1 MLNKIRK
8 PTIALIDDHSIV
20 RKAVASLVEAFNEF
34 NVVFDVENFDDLK
47 QMLKTNRN
55 LSLLLM
61 DIRMPDKS
69 GFEIASWMKENF
81 PMIKVLALSSESDG
95 FSIAKVMRSGAKGF
109 VSKSAS
115 PAELLLAIRT
125 VLGGDAYLNQNDF
138 NAFSNAIQNSNDYF
152 SQNKVEFNPKEI
164 EFIKWACTG
173 LSYNDIADKMFMS
186 TNSIGDYRS
195 AVFTKIG
202 VHTRQELAVYA
213 AKNHFL

>member
-1 MLNKIRK
+1 MLNKSRK

-20 RKAVASLVEAFNEF
+20 RKAVVSLVEAFNEF
-34 NVVFDVENFDDLK
+34 NVVFDVENFEDLK

-69 GFEIASWMKENF
+69 GFEIAAWMKENF

-109 VSKSAS
+109 VSKAAS

-152 SQNKVEFNPKEI
+152 SQNKVEFNTKEI
-164 EFIKWACTG
+164 EFIKWACTA
-173 LSYNDIADKMFMS
+173 LSDNDIADKMFVS
-186 TNSIGDYRS
+186 TNSVGDYRA

-213 AKNHFL
+213 AKNHLL